1 MDVPNTWCVKRAF
14 VRLLACLLTQEPAT
28 EGQPS
33 SGPACGVGG
42 EGRTWQTQW
51 DGKGRYPR
59 GPELRTEG
67 KGLEV
72 VQSPGRQNLRLVQGL
87 CES

>member
-1 MDVPNTWCVKRAF
+1 MHGCAQHLVCEKGFCSLVSLFAHPGTS
-14 VRLLACLLTQEPAT
+14 P

-72 VQSPGRQNLRLVQGL
+72 GRAQEGKT
-87 CES
+87 CG